1 MYKVTLERVINDYFK
16 SKKAFSEAM
25 GVSRWTVDFWIKNPG
40 KIKAK
45 YIVDIT
51 RLTNLPIEKIKLN

>member
-1 MYKVTLERVINDYFK
+1 MYKVSLERVITDNFK

-51 RLTNLPIEKIKLN
+51 RLTNVPIEQIKFN

>member
-1 MYKVTLERVINDYFK
+1 MYKQSLDRIIYDSFK
-16 SKKAFSEAM
+16 SKRAFSEAM

-45 YIVDIT
+45 YIVSISQ
-51 RLTNLPIEKIKLN
+51 LTNVPIEQIKLS